1 MSHQLL
7 SASLKDSKTLPL
19 GYKFHDLAQ
28 FLVNKEYTV
37 YVSEWH
43 PIRQYGV
50 RHHWRQLSR
59 YPCELADARGWGNLL
74 AFKEPIEERFLVRTF
89 QSRIKNKAQNFQPEV
104 AGTFFPWLSKNRYTH
119 TANARGNMIQPPAR
133 KRRLTIT
140 DKSKFKILNIYDR
153 LVDYLREKQPM
164 LHMAG
169 QFLVWN
175 LRTIKRAPVKMFLG
189 LGIPAVLVIL
199 PFSSEQVAI
208 YSLIFWSFAALLTVA
223 VFGLLVAGFAKQK
236 LRDFVYEYD
245 RLQRNRERQI
255 ISTARKTSK
264 ARDRIEDG
272 YKF

>member
-7 SASLKDSKTLPL
+7 SASLKILKTLPL

-104 AGTFFPWLSKNRYTH
+104 AGTFFP
-119 TANARGNMIQPPAR
+119 GCP
-133 KRRLTIT
+133 
-140 DKSKFKILNIYDR
+140 KIDTRILQMP
-153 LVDYLREKQPM
+153 E
-164 LHMAG
+164 
-169 QFLVWN
+169 
-175 LRTIKRAPVKMFLG
+175 
-189 LGIPAVLVIL
+189 VI
-199 PFSSEQVAI
+199 
-208 YSLIFWSFAALLTVA
+208 
-223 VFGLLVAGFAKQK
+223 
-236 LRDFVYEYD
+236 
-245 RLQRNRERQI
+245 
-255 ISTARKTSK
+255 
-264 ARDRIEDG
+264 
-272 YKF
+272 